1 MHKSGLVELEA
12 VLAVAR
18 RRGFR
23 PAAVE
28 LGMSTSALSSA
39 VAGLEARL
47 GVRLFHRTTRSV
59 SLTEAGEQF
68 VARVGPAMSE
78 IRSATEAATS
88 QRQRPAGTLRINAA
102 LGAARM
108 VFAPLVVE
116 TLRRYPDMTID
127 IVTEGRMIDI
137 VAEGYDAGLRPSELV
152 PRDMIRVPIGHDM
165 RMAVVATPEYFTR
178 HPKPKSPSDLARH
191 QCIRARLPN
200 GAPYRWEFARRGEAL
215 HVDVPGNLVLD
226 APLLMLDAVR
236 AGVGLAHLAE
246 WYVAEDVAAGR
257 LVRVLQEWTPPFPG
271 LALYYPAG
279 RHMPAGLRVFID
291 LIRELEVQQA
301 GGRIR

>member
-1 MHKSGLVELEA
+1 MHKSGLIELEA

-18 RRGFR
+18 HRGFR

-78 IRSATEAATS
+78 IRSATAAATS

-116 TLRRYPDMTID
+116 YLRRYPDMTVD

-178 HPKPKSPSDLARH
+178 HPLPKSPSDLARH

-215 HVDVPGNLVLD
+215 HVDVPGNVVLD

-246 WYVAEDVAAGR
+246 WYVAEDIAAGR

-279 RHMPAGLRVFID
+279 RHMPAGLRGFID
-291 LIRELEVQQA
+291 LIRELEDGQA
-301 GGRIR
+301 SGRTR

>member
-1 MHKSGLVELEA
+1 
-12 VLAVAR
+12 
-18 RRGFR
+18 
-23 PAAVE
+23 
-28 LGMSTSALSSA
+28 

-68 VARVGPAMSE
+68 VARVAPALSE
-78 IRSATEAATS
+78 IRGATEAATS
-88 QRQRPAGTLRINAA
+88 QQQRPAGTLRINAA
-102 LGAARM
+102 LGAIRM
-108 VFAPLVVE
+108 VFAPLVLE
-116 TLRRYPDMTID
+116 YLRRYPDMTVD

-152 PRDMIRVPIGHDM
+152 PRDMVRVPIGRDM
-165 RMAVVATPEYFTR
+165 RMAVVATPEYFAQ
-178 HPKPKSPSDLARH
+178 HPKPKSPADLAQH

-200 GAPYRWEFARRGEAL
+200 GAPYRWEFARRGGTL
-215 HVDVPGNLVLD
+215 HVDVPGNLILD

-236 AGVGLAHLAE
+236 AGMGLAQLAE
-246 WYVAEDVAAGR
+246 WYVAEDMGAGR

-279 RHMPAGLRVFID
+279 RHVPAGLRVFID
-291 LIRELEVQQA
+291 LIRELDA
-301 GGRIR
+301 PR